1 VEEVVEEVVAGVAGE
16 DWSSEEEEIS
26 SMEPDLEGSE
36 GMEAVSA
43 MAFCLG
49 GDACWQG

>member
-36 GMEAVSA
+36 GMEVVSA